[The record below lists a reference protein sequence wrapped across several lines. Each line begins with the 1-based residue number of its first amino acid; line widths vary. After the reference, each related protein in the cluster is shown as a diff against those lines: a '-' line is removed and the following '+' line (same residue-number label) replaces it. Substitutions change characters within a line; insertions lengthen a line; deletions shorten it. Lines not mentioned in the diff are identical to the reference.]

1 MKKSGNSSSGNTNQV
16 ETTANE
22 GHPKV
27 CKKAQMGLRRRFPPP
42 GPTARPLLALDLDD
56 ILRRIE
62 ERLADLEV
70 EESEEDEDF

>member
-1 MKKSGNSSSGNTNQV
+1 MRKSGDRCSGNMGC
-16 ETTANE
+16 E
-22 GHPKV
+22 GAACNGGTP
-27 CKKAQMGLRRRFPPP
+27 CKPYRARQRPQRRFPSGPP
-42 GPTARPLLALDLDD
+42 ARPMLALDLDD